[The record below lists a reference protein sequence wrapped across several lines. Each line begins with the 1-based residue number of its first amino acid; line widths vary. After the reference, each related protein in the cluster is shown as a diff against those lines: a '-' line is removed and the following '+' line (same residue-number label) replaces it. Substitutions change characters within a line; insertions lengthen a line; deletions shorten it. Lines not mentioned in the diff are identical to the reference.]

1 MATMINEPLSKA
13 TDPGGLLTCPAH
25 GLGAAGKAVR
35 PSGIAASGIHGTRRR
50 VPAPPPAWIDP
61 PALPCIDQEGSRR

>member
-13 TDPGGLLTCPAH
+13 TDPGGLRTCPAH

-35 PSGIAASGIHGTRRR
+35 PSGIAASGTRRR

-61 PALPCIDQEGSRR
+61 PALPDTDQEGGRP